1 MPNWARHGIVLLVAV
16 CFAGY
21 QYSKTVAHL
30 SKREES
36 LVKQISR
43 AKGLVARNI
52 DMVDHELLDVTSA
65 NRASHTLIVHRAVT
79 PPVIIGEISPDHVT
93 NRRLMQKKRGRGG
106 RGKRS
111 GRGGRHG
118 SGRAKKRDKAK
129 RGGHARPAKGRRNG
143 MDEEGP
149 YLKLKLYDPKLDFLK
164 ELFEKYHITFPAT
177 VAAKA
182 KPQGVKQQQPKAS
195 ASAAHASTVKTPKA
209 DGSAVAAAADPVVA
223 SKPTAAAVEEEE
235 ATPAIV
241 AESDGIEAVDVEVG
255 ATGSA
260 AEAP

>member
-43 AKGLVARNI
+43 AKGLVARNV

-106 RGKRS
+106 RGKHS
-111 GRGGRHG
+111 GRSGRHG

-129 RGGHARPAKGRRNG
+129 RGGRARPAKGRRNG

-149 YLKLKLYDPKLDFLK
+149 YLKLKLYDSKLDFLK

-177 VAAKA
+177 MAAKA
-182 KPQGVKQQQPKAS
+182 KPQGAKQQQPEAS
-195 ASAAHASTVKTPKA
+195 ASAAHASTVTTPKE
-209 DGSAVAAAADPVVA
+209 DGDVAAAVDSAVTEE
-223 SKPTAAAVEEEE
+223 SSLPT
-235 ATPAIV
+235 T
-241 AESDGIEAVDVEVG
+241 AESDGDDAVDVEIG

-260 AEAP
+260 TEAS